1 MRWSYDPTPD
11 IIIMSATTT
20 LETLTEQLPT
30 LTLRPESEP
39 AASGSAQPAEQQQ
52 PEYRYEH
59 LLPVFV
65 PATYPPLEPYEHV
78 DPGHRALAHP
88 HPRAFLDGAD
98 RVVELTPFLGT
109 EVSGV
114 SLAQLDAD
122 GRDQLALEVCARGC
136 AYLIAAL
143 IDAAGR
149 TPGPD
154 GVPGPAGVHRPR
166 PGLLQDVGPAL
177 RPVSLLATRVECR
190 VAHIASVGCTSTQRR
205 ATPRT
210 CPRSI

>member
-78 DPGHRALAHP
+78 DP
-88 HPRAFLDGAD
+88 RAFLDGAD
-98 RVVELTPFLGT
+98 RVVELTPCLGT

-122 GRDQLALEVCARGC
+122 GRDQLALEVCTRGC
-136 AYLIAAL
+136 AYLIAVL
-143 IDAAGR
+143 IGAAGR
-149 TPGPD
+149 TPGLD
-154 GVPGPAGVHRPR
+154 GVPGPTGVHRPR

-177 RPVSLLATRVECR
+177 RPVSPSAVRVR
-190 VAHIASVGCTSTQRR
+190 
-205 ATPRT
+205 
-210 CPRSI
+210 